1 MLQTVSRLLPELPL
15 ILMTAVATH
24 LVMSFAQTLMHYKLG
39 HHPIGGKFFR
49 NHINFHHA
57 HYSKDHLVSRTY
69 LSDEGNN
76 TPFFFIPVF
85 LVGACTYL
93 VLPVD
98 LFVVQAV
105 ACAASFYAHVFFD
118 KEYHVEGSRLQR
130 FAWFKRKQ
138 ELHFVHHRHANS
150 NFAVIHFFW
159 DRILGTYR
167 RPDAGQ
173 TQANGTLR
181 TGGPGRFPPFE
192 ADSSVLIFICES
204 SQTYASRIRRICASP
219 NTIMWSR
226 LCLLKT
232 FRPVKLSE
240 FPAHLRRKLKDSS
253 TDEVL
258 GRRRRSFRL
267 SPARQDRDPARA
279 ERRLEAHGKQH
290 QGEAAGGKGAGE
302 GATRDR
308 AGQPTA

>member
-1 MLQTVSRLLPELPL
+1 LIPGAFGSEITKISPMDEVLRRHTGEAVMLQMVSRLLPELPL
-15 ILMTAVATH
+15 FLTIAVATH

-49 NHINFHHA
+49 NHINFHHTY
-57 HYSKDHLVSRTY
+57 YSKDHLVSRTY
-69 LSDEGNN
+69 LGDEGNN
-76 TPFFFIPVF
+76 TPLFFIPVF

-93 VLPVD
+93 LLPVD

-105 ACAASFYAHVFFD
+105 ACAVLFYAHVFFD

-130 FAWFKRKQ
+130 FAWFRRKQ
-138 ELHFVHHRHANS
+138 ELHFVHHQHANS

-192 ADSSVLIFICES
+192 ADSSV
-204 SQTYASRIRRICASP
+204 
-219 NTIMWSR
+219 
-226 LCLLKT
+226 
-232 FRPVKLSE
+232 
-240 FPAHLRRKLKDSS
+240 
-253 TDEVL
+253 
-258 GRRRRSFRL
+258 
-267 SPARQDRDPARA
+267 
-279 ERRLEAHGKQH
+279 
-290 QGEAAGGKGAGE
+290 
-302 GATRDR
+302 
-308 AGQPTA
+308 

>member
-1 MLQTVSRLLPELPL
+1 
-15 ILMTAVATH
+15 
-24 LVMSFAQTLMHYKLG
+24 MSFAQTLMHYKLG

-49 NHINFHHA
+49 NHINFHHTY
-57 HYSKDHLVSRTY
+57 YSKDHLVSRTY
-69 LSDEGNN
+69 LGDEGNN

-85 LVGACTYL
+85 VVGACTYF

-130 FAWFKRKQ
+130 FAWFRQKQ

-173 TQANGTLR
+173 TQANETLR
-181 TGGPGRFPPFE
+181 TGGPG
-192 ADSSVLIFICES
+192 
-204 SQTYASRIRRICASP
+204 
-219 NTIMWSR
+219 
-226 LCLLKT
+226 
-232 FRPVKLSE
+232 
-240 FPAHLRRKLKDSS
+240 
-253 TDEVL
+253 
-258 GRRRRSFRL
+258 
-267 SPARQDRDPARA
+267 
-279 ERRLEAHGKQH
+279 
-290 QGEAAGGKGAGE
+290 KG
-302 GATRDR
+302 DCID
-308 AGQPTA
+308 